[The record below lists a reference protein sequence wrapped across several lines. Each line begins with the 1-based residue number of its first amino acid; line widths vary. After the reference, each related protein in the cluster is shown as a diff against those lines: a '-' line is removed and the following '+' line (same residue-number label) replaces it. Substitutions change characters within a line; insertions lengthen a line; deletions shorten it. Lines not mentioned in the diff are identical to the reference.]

1 MAENFV
7 DTSPVRLLAFWAAV
21 GNLAFLALE
30 DPLLQRNSVQTPNA
44 REKFTSIEK
53 TTIRSQ

>member
-7 DTSPVRLLAFWAAV
+7 DTSPVSLLAFWAAV

-30 DPLLQRNSVQTPNA
+30 DPLLQRNSVQTHPMHV
-44 REKFTSIEK
+44 KSSL
-53 TTIRSQ
+53 RSKKPR